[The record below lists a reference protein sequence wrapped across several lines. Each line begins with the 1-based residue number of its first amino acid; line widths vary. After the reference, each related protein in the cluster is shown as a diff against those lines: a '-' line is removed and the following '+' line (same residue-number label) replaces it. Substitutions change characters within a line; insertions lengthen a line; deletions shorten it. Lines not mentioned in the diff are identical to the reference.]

1 MGARGKPKCPISC
14 IIPRSLF
21 SHLPQT
27 PMPPIHI
34 TSTNNPRIKNVVRLT
49 TNRRHR
55 EQARQ
60 TVVEGS
66 RESRRCLDAG
76 VVPAEAY
83 ICPELIATEDQ
94 DLAQRLAAQF
104 TTRNSQLATVTP
116 DVFAKIAVRGDSG
129 GVLLVIPY
137 TRTTLDGLPLSAN
150 PFLVVVEGAE
160 KPGNVGAILRTADAA
175 GVDGLILCAGGTDLH
190 NPNVIRASLGT
201 RFTVPVAEAPTA
213 EVIAWLKQRGMM
225 AVAATPDA
233 VTVYTT
239 ADFTG
244 PLAIVTG
251 SEAEGL
257 GGEWLAAAD
266 ATVTIPM
273 YGVADSLNL
282 ATSTALLLYE
292 VVRQRGKGGREEGE
306 KG

>member
-1 MGARGKPKCPISC
+1 
-14 IIPRSLF
+14 
-21 SHLPQT
+21 
-27 PMPPIHI
+27 MPPTHI
-34 TSTNNPRIKNVVRLT
+34 TSTANPRIKNVVRLS
-49 TNRRHR
+49 TNRRQR
-55 EQARQ
+55 DQARL

-66 RESRRCLDAG
+66 REVRRCLDAG
-76 VVPAEAY
+76 VVPAEVY
-83 ICPELIATEDQ
+83 LCLELIAPNDQ
-94 DLAQRLAAQF
+94 DLSHRLASEYAI
-104 TTRNSQLATVTP
+104 RNTQYATVTV
-116 DVFAKIAVRGDSG
+116 DVFAKLAVRADSG
-129 GVLLVIPY
+129 GILLVIPY
-137 TRTTLDGLPLSAN
+137 TQTALDDLPLSAN

-201 RFTVPVAEAPTA
+201 RFTVPVAEAPTE
-213 EVIAWLKQRGMM
+213 EVIVWLKRRGIS
-225 AVAATPDA
+225 AVAATPGA
-233 VTVYTT
+233 TTVYTKT
-239 ADFTG
+239 DLTG

-257 GGEWLAAAD
+257 SAEWLAAAD

-292 VVRQRGKGGREEGE
+292 VVRQRGMGNAE
-306 KG
+306 